1 MSNVNDILS
10 SIMLGRFVAERA
22 RADHLARALSEVEDM
37 VREMRQTSD
46 PVTVERGN
54 TADLADLSEMRGILY
69 GADWPPTPLG
79 LSEALSRADEADELD
94 RRHAEALA
102 TISGLRSEVKRLG
115 QTMEAEHAEHERVKR
130 EQGRLW
136 LEAQES
142 IGQRQRD
149 NEALRAQIAAMTPG
163 PWTRLGDVA
172 PEQCEIVMMYA
183 GVVGGA
189 PWVQLIS
196 ETTVQCMPVGYFW
209 RRLPA
214 GLLDVPAPAVAP

>member
-1 MSNVNDILS
+1 MTTRDDILA
-10 SIMLGRFVAERA
+10 IITEGRLDAVRA
-22 RADHLARALSEVEDM
+22 RATALSNTLAEVEEL
-37 VREMRQTSD
+37 VRELRPAE
-46 PVTVERGN
+46 PVTIEGGN
-54 TADLADLSEMRGILY
+54 TADLADLAEMRDILD

-102 TISGLRSEVKRLG
+102 TIYGLRSEVKRIG

-149 NEALRAQIAAMTPG
+149 NEALRAEIAALTPG
-163 PWTRLGDVA
+163 PWVRLGDVA
-172 PEQCEIVMMYA
+172 PEQGEIVMMHA
-183 GVVGGA
+183 GVGGA

-196 ETTVQCMPVGYFW
+196 ETTVQHLSATYSW

-214 GLLDVPAPAVAP
+214 GILDVPAPTVAP

>member
-1 MSNVNDILS
+1 MTTLDDILTH
-10 SIMLGRFVAERA
+10 IATGRTEAETA
-22 RADHLARALSEVEDM
+22 RAISLSHTLSEVEDL
-37 VREMRQTSD
+37 VREMRPTE
-46 PVTVERGN
+46 PVTIDRGN
-54 TADLADLSEMRGILY
+54 TADLADLEEMRDILD

-102 TISGLRSEVKRLG
+102 MIS
-115 QTMEAEHAEHERVKR
+115 
-130 EQGRLW
+130 
-136 LEAQES
+136 
-142 IGQRQRD
+142 D
-149 NEALRAQIAAMTPG
+149 LRAKIAALTPG
-163 PWTRLGDVA
+163 PWVRLGDVA

-183 GVVGGA
+183 GVVGST

-196 ETTVQCMPVGYFW
+196 ETTVQCMPSGYSW

>member
-1 MSNVNDILS
+1 MTTRDDILA
-10 SIMLGRFVAERA
+10 IITEGRLDAQRA
-22 RADHLARALSEVEDM
+22 RATALSRALSEVEDL
-37 VREMRQTSD
+37 VREMRPTE
-46 PVTVERGN
+46 PVTIDRGN
-54 TADLADLSEMRGILY
+54 TADLADLEEMRDILD

-102 TISGLRSEVKRLG
+102 MIS
-115 QTMEAEHAEHERVKR
+115 
-130 EQGRLW
+130 
-136 LEAQES
+136 
-142 IGQRQRD
+142 D
-149 NEALRAQIAAMTPG
+149 LRAKIAALTPG
-163 PWTRLGDVA
+163 PWVRLGDVA
-172 PEQCEIVMMYA
+172 PEQCEIVMMFA

-189 PWVQLIS
+189 PWLQLIS

>member
-1 MSNVNDILS
+1 MTTRDAILA
-10 SIMLGRFVAERA
+10 IITEGRLDAQRA
-22 RADHLARALSEVEDM
+22 RATALSRALSEVEDM
-37 VREMRQTSD
+37 VREMRPTSE
-46 PVTVERGN
+46 PVTIEGGN
-54 TADLADLSEMRGILY
+54 TADLADLEAMRGILD

-79 LSEALSRADEADELD
+79 LSGALKRADEKDELD

-115 QTMEAEHAEHERVKR
+115 QTMEAEHAEHERVKC
-130 EQGRLW
+130 EQARLW
-136 LEAQES
+136 LEAQDS

-149 NEALRAQIAAMTPG
+149 NEALRAQIAALTPG

-172 PEQCEIVMMYA
+172 PEQGEIVMMHA

-189 PWVQLIS
+189 PWAQLIS
-196 ETTVQCMPVGYFW
+196 ETTVQSMPVGYSW

-214 GLLDVPAPAVAP
+214 GLLDVPAPTVAP

>member
-1 MSNVNDILS
+1 MSNVDDILS
-10 SIMLGRFVAERA
+10 SIYTGRFVAERA
-22 RADHLARALSEVEDM
+22 RADHLARALSEVEDL
-37 VREMRQTSD
+37 VREMRPTE
-46 PVTVERGN
+46 PVTIERGN
-54 TADLADLSEMRGILY
+54 TADLADLEEMRGILY

-102 TISGLRSEVKRLG
+102 TIAGLRSEVKRLG

-172 PEQCEIVMMYA
+172 PEQCEIVMMHA
-183 GVVGGA
+183 GVVGA
-189 PWVQLIS
+189 PWLQLIS
-196 ETTVQCMPVGYFW
+196 ETTVQCMPSGYSW

-214 GLLDVPAPAVAP
+214 GLVDVPAPTVAP